1 MGFKFKI
8 FQMVGLPEK
17 KSEIFQTQ
25 KFITLPSTLPRKK
38 VEHKICL
45 ECTLF
50 IGKLPVNLID
60 VDGLP

>member
-1 MGFKFKI
+1 
-8 FQMVGLPEK
+8 MVGLPEK